1 MNVKCV
7 EKVSRTNLL
16 VEVILLLLVVVLLT
30 AATVVLI
37 IIAARANFGSK
48 TGQLTDQTI
57 RPGGGTVE
65 EPSWNS
71 QSCVQSCGK
80 PEYEDAHTPL
90 VIISLNGFTK
100 PLLEHRMD
108 TLNKVAECGV
118 TSESV
123 IPCFPSETFTNKLAI
138 ATGLYPESQQF
149 EPSTLAEGSNAT
161 ILMPIWMAYKIQTRG
176 KVAMHSWP
184 IDNFQQDGRP
194 DYYVT
199 SNSSTSLREQ
209 LDQVV
214 SWLGMPADSRPGLVM
229 VSNDDMIVAL
239 QKQASKAELAGVT
252 LQLDRDL
259 NHFFTQLHQDG
270 ILRCVNVVFVSD
282 RGLSKRLNRYDLDL
296 NADLSRSIVELG
308 VVARVFSNGT
318 DTRELQRRFSRQPE
332 DAVRVFTR
340 FSAPPSWHYGGAQR
354 AADLLVVGRAGT
366 ELCRNCGDS
375 AGSAAVP
382 GYDFHD
388 PQTQSIFF
396 AQGPS
401 FRIGIREPP
410 FQNIELMNLWLELL
424 NLRYV
429 PNNGSSA
436 FPDQLLSRSSSRQN
450 RRKYG
455 IRECQFTNED
465 TVINCGGCSILQ
477 QARISKWMVSCPQP
491 KRHLILL
498 SSSSSTMCYQKFCEK
513 LIITGTTEDE
523 SVALVEIFHQNNTI
537 ASSQTECRFVST
549 RYDLDCPAQTATEGQ
564 ELRSLS
570 ANPRK
575 VLAHIA
581 TIQTP
586 WDVLFLKDVLDHLNA
601 YTMALSK
608 ELGRVICITGTA
620 YDRDLDGVADSNK
633 TGPATHLYRVLIK
646 CTSAWDA
653 DGFSCRNPLRTEVLA
668 FIFPHMNGD
677 ANGLPSG
684 ELLLQYTARLR
695 DVELISGIEFDLPSV
710 PSTHM
715 MHLKLHVATQL
726 W

>member
-1 MNVKCV
+1 M
-7 EKVSRTNLL
+7 
-16 VEVILLLLVVVLLT
+16 
-30 AATVVLI
+30 A
-37 IIAARANFGSK
+37 
-48 TGQLTDQTI
+48 Q
-57 RPGGGTVE
+57 
-65 EPSWNS
+65 
-71 QSCVQSCGK
+71 
-80 PEYEDAHTPL
+80 
-90 VIISLNGFTK
+90 
-100 PLLEHRMD
+100 
-108 TLNKVAECGV
+108 
-118 TSESV
+118 
-123 IPCFPSETFTNKLAI
+123 PSEQGTETLPDIENLRC
-138 ATGLYPESQQF
+138 TSQF
-149 EPSTLAEGSNAT
+149 
-161 ILMPIWMAYKIQTRG
+161 KTRCNPTPR
-176 KVAMHSWP
+176 H
-184 IDNFQQDGRP
+184 D
-194 DYYVT
+194 
-199 SNSSTSLREQ
+199 
-209 LDQVV
+209 
-214 SWLGMPADSRPGLVM
+214 
-229 VSNDDMIVAL
+229 VAL
-239 QKQASKAELAGVT
+239 NHMGVIT
-252 LQLDRDL
+252 
-259 NHFFTQLHQDG
+259 
-270 ILRCVNVVFVSD
+270 V
-282 RGLSKRLNRYDLDL
+282 GLSKRLNRYDLDL

-318 DTRELQRRFSRQPE
+318 GKRRFSRQPE

-410 FQNIELMNLWLELL
+410 FQNIELMNLWL
-424 NLRYV
+424 
-429 PNNGSSA
+429 
-436 FPDQLLSRSSSRQN
+436 
-450 RRKYG
+450 
-455 IRECQFTNED
+455 
-465 TVINCGGCSILQ
+465 
-477 QARISKWMVSCPQP
+477 
-491 KRHLILL
+491 
-498 SSSSSTMCYQKFCEK
+498 
-513 LIITGTTEDE
+513 DE

-570 ANPRK
+570 ANPR
-575 VLAHIA
+575 
-581 TIQTP
+581 
-586 WDVLFLKDVLDHLNA
+586 KDVLDHLNA